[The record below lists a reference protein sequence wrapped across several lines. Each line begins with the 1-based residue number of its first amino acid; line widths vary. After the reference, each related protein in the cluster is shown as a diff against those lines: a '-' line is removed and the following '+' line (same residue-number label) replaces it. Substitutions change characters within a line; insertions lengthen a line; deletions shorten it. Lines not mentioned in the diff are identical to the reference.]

1 MSILKSFNQWM
12 VDQGFN
18 AIRHANCCRIAY
30 EGGQQSQ
37 QAEINDLKAQ
47 LNNME
52 QCYIDMKK
60 ERDGLL
66 DANTAMDRERN
77 QYREQAKVYQSRTN
91 QAKSLIIQFF
101 KLKQDKPE
109 MTLMAVQNSL
119 VGYGEP

>member
-1 MSILKSFNQWM
+1 MPTARDAWE
-12 VDQGFN
+12 
-18 AIRHANCCRIAY
+18 H
-30 EGGQQSQ
+30 QQD
-37 QAEINDLKAQ
+37 IIDDLKAQ
-47 LNNME
+47 LTNME

-60 ERDGLL
+60 ERDELL

-77 QYREQAKVYQSRTN
+77 RYREQAKVYQSRTN
-91 QAKSLIIQFF
+91 QAKSLITQFF